1 MRIVAD
7 ENIPLVNEFFG
18 EFGEIVAL
26 PGRNLR
32 PEQLR
37 DADVLLVRSVTRVD
51 ADLLAGSRVRFVGT
65 ATIGCDHV
73 DQAYL
78 QQQGISFANAPGC
91 NATSV
96 VEYVLSTLAV
106 MNEQLGRRWGESK
119 VGIIGLG
126 NVGGRLKR
134 TLEALGY
141 EVLACDPP
149 LRDQGVHGLVDL
161 EMVLTCPTISIHT
174 PLSRSGD
181 HPTHHLLNK
190 ERLERL
196 QSDQVLINTA
206 RGPVIEEAALLEKL
220 RQHPEWPV
228 VLDVWEFEPRVNQE
242 LLSRVRLG
250 SAHIAGYSLDGKMR
264 GTEMI
269 YQALCAHLKV
279 PARTSLD
286 ELLPAPPLTHL
297 RFGAPADVDEALN
310 IAIRACYDVRTDDA
324 LLRRALTVPSEQQA
338 AAFDQLRKQYRVR
351 REFARTQ
358 IAIDAAERQ
367 LRQYLGASGFRL
379 DEI

>member
-18 EFGEIVAL
+18 ELGEITAL
-26 PGRNLR
+26 PGRTLR
-32 PEQLR
+32 PEDVR

-51 ADLLAGSRVRFVGT
+51 ADLLAGSRIRFVGT

-78 QQQGISFANAPGC
+78 QQQGIRFANAPGC

-106 MNEQLGRRWGESK
+106 MNEQLGRRWGESR
-119 VGIIGLG
+119 VGIVGLG
-126 NVGGRLKR
+126 NVGGRLKQ

-149 LRDQGVHGLVDL
+149 LRDQGVRGLVDL
-161 EMVLTCPTISIHT
+161 ETVLTCPTISIHT
-174 PLSRSGD
+174 PLTRAGD

-190 ERLERL
+190 ERLDCI
-196 QSDQVLINTA
+196 QSNQLLINTA
-206 RGPVIEEAALLEKL
+206 RGPVIEEVALLEKL

-279 PARTSLD
+279 PARKSLD

-324 LLRRALTVPSEQQA
+324 LLRRALAVPNEQQA

-358 IAIDAAERQ
+358 IQVGAAERQ
-367 LRQYLGASGFRL
+367 LRQYLEASGFPV
-379 DEI
+379 EQA